1 MLHQLHTLLITMSTN
16 EQLRAFITRQLDLL
30 KDERNAELERS
41 SLLLSKCGPKVLEQ
55 KGLALG
61 GLGVAGINVGLGGK
75 TYVVSHYA
83 L

>member
-1 MLHQLHTLLITMSTN
+1 MLHQLHTLLIAMSTN

-61 GLGVAGINVGLGGK
+61 GLGVVGINVGLGGK

>member
-1 MLHQLHTLLITMSTN
+1 MSTN

-61 GLGVAGINVGLGGK
+61 GLGVVGINVGLGGK